1 MKCEKNGHGEITSE
15 HTRETKKN
23 QKNTSNVEY
32 IQSLWIVS
40 KSSQW
45 KMMPSWSYQSIL
57 IYLDPLHINHTNQ
70 IIVQHKRNLVRR
82 KKKCEIRG
90 KKIDSMKN
98 GWNSVGMSLES
109 VEIARKVVYIARENQ
124 VKIKCENKSEDQ
136 SNVWGVTLRKVSFE
150 MNPCR
155 FTWVSF
161 QLNTNNHFD
170 LFAFFSRRVF
180 ACFVVM
186 CSGDI
191 VYTICRR
198 LFPPNMTFFAHLFM
212 LIPNGISWDECVK

>member
-1 MKCEKNGHGEITSE
+1 MAMARLPQS
-15 HTRETKKN
+15 TREKQRKKHIQRGVYSIIVN
-23 QKNTSNVEY
+23 CFEIITMKNDAFVKLSEY
-32 IQSLWIVS
+32 INLFRSVAYQSYES
-40 KSSQW
+40 NYRATQTKSSAE
-45 KMMPSWSYQSIL
+45 
-57 IYLDPLHINHTNQ
+57 
-70 IIVQHKRNLVRR
+70 